1 MDIIASFASS
11 SAALPQ
17 ADASSSP
24 QGRAAESFASVLSQ
38 LGEAAASNDPTG
50 STVSTDD
57 SRALAGTTVP
67 ATAPPAPTP
76 TSSTINQALAPASHD
91 AAAVQETELSTMLPG
106 AVAQEAVLEPVQQPE
121 PTRLP
126 SPAVQPGQQVA
137 AARAEQ
143 DALPTDDDPDLDIYA
158 TAGDLGE
165 NVEQDAMDGT
175 DAHDSKLEDI
185 RQRMDLIQSAGQLD
199 PALLVVAPM
208 GPQPVVA
215 LAVASQEVVS
225 ADPDTLVSP
234 NTNLPTSNPV
244 LENSESEA
252 PVDTSVR
259 MEVQG
264 AVPEL
269 GGAVADALQDV
280 RKQSDNMPVSGQ
292 VEGTV
297 SGDVPGAF
305 NLVLPALNSVGL
317 SSADKVVANGL
328 TLSAAIGTTDWQ
340 DGLGQQVIDMI
351 TRGEQQV
358 DLKLN
363 PAGLGPLS
371 ISLNLSDGN
380 TQAQF
385 QSAHASVRTAV
396 EQALPQLREALASQ
410 GISLGQAS
418 VSDESSR
425 QASGDQA
432 RHDAQGSRSGVNSL
446 ASAPS
451 EDDAA
456 VQSIVV
462 RGSGVDLYV

>member
-1 MDIIASFASS
+1 MDIIASFAPS

-17 ADASSSP
+17 ADVSSQP
-24 QGRAAESFASVLSQ
+24 QDTTAEPFASVLSQ
-38 LGEAAASNDPTG
+38 LSEAAASNDPVE
-50 STVSTDD
+50 SAVSTDD
-57 SRALAGTTVP
+57 SRALSGTAVP
-67 ATAPPAPTP
+67 ATLPPASTP
-76 TSSTINQALAPASHD
+76 TSSTPSQALAPASHD
-91 AAAVQETELSTMLPG
+91 AAGVEETDLSTVVPG

-121 PTRLP
+121 PRLSP
-126 SPAVQPGQQVA
+126 SPAVQSGQQA
-137 AARAEQ
+137 AAAWAEQ
-143 DALPTDDDPDLDIYA
+143 DALPTDDDPDLGIYA

-165 NVEQDAMDGT
+165 VVEQEALNGT
-175 DAHDSKLEDI
+175 DAPDSSLEDI

-199 PALLVVAPM
+199 PALWVVAPM
-208 GPQPVVA
+208 VPQPVA
-215 LAVASQEVVS
+215 AHAPASQAFVP
-225 ADPDTLVSP
+225 ANPDTLVSP
-234 NTNLPTSNPV
+234 STSLSASNLMP
-244 LENSESEA
+244 EDSESEA
-252 PVDTSVR
+252 SVDTSVQ
-259 MEVQG
+259 MEGQG
-264 AVPEL
+264 AVPAL
-269 GGAVADALQDV
+269 GSAVADALQDV
-280 RKQSDNMPVSGQ
+280 RTQSDNMPVSGQ
-292 VEGTV
+292 VEGAV

-305 NLVLPALNSVGL
+305 NLASPALNSVGL
-317 SSADKVVANGL
+317 NIADKVVANGL
-328 TLSAAIGTTDWQ
+328 ALSAAIGTTDWQ

-358 DLKLN
+358 DLRLN

-451 EDDAA
+451 EDDAP

-462 RGSGVDLYV
+462 RSSGVDLYV